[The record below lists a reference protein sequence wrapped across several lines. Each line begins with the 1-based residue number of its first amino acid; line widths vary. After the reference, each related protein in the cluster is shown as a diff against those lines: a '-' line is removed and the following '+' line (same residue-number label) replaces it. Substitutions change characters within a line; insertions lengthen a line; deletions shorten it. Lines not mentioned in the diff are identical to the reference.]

1 MPLNPYGTS
10 ESLLKLEDA
19 NVGLGNSKTLEPL
32 YCYTISS
39 KRYSLFN
46 LDAKGRPI
54 LRKASAHG
62 LGHLRSPTNA

>member
-1 MPLNPYGTS
+1 M
-10 ESLLKLEDA
+10 
-19 NVGLGNSKTLEPL
+19 LEPL

-39 KRYSLFN
+39 KRYVLFN

-62 LGHLRSPTNA
+62 LGHLGRRPVSK